1 MEKHESVPVNYLR
14 QVADQLAD
22 LGAGVE
28 SWLARQG
35 LREADLSNA
44 SVTIPV
50 ETFGALVAD
59 AVTQTLSLIH
69 ISEPT
74 RHRP

>member
-1 MEKHESVPVNYLR
+1 MCARSMYVEKHESVPVNYLR

-35 LREADLSNA
+35 LR
-44 SVTIPV
+44 
-50 ETFGALVAD
+50 
-59 AVTQTLSLIH
+59 
-69 ISEPT
+69 
-74 RHRP
+74 